1 LSIPHK
7 TKAIIFKTIPYGD
20 TSLIVTAFTELFGLQ
35 SYLIKGVRRATKT
48 AHAKSSFFQVGAL
61 LDMIVYH
68 NPMKQLNFVKEFKW
82 AVIYKNI
89 LTDVVKNAVA
99 CYTIELLQKTI
110 KQPDENPELFYFTE
124 DILKAIDDSTGTV
137 AANMPLYISLQL
149 PSLLGIQIIDNYTT
163 VNNILDL
170 KDGCF
175 VSHRPNHQY
184 VVEEP
189 YSKHIS
195 DLLKAIHPN
204 DLNDIQLN
212 GKIRKQLLDELEIFY
227 QLHIS
232 DFGKIKTLPILHEIL
247 S

>member
-1 LSIPHK
+1 
-7 TKAIIFKTIPYGD
+7 
-20 TSLIVTAFTELFGLQ
+20 
-35 SYLIKGVRRATKT
+35 
-48 AHAKSSFFQVGAL
+48 
-61 LDMIVYH
+61 MIVYH
-68 NPMKQLNFVKEFKW
+68 NPMIQLNFVKEFKLEF
-82 AVIYKNI
+82 IYKNI

-99 CYTIELLQKTI
+99 CYAIELLQKTI

-124 DILKAIDDSTGTV
+124 DILKAIDEGAGTV

-149 PSLLGIQIIDNYTT
+149 PSLLGIQIIDNYTQE
-163 VNNILDL
+163 NNILDL
-170 KDGCF
+170 KEGCF
-175 VSHRPNHQY
+175 VDHRPAHQY

-189 YSKHIS
+189 YSKYIS

-212 GKIRKQLLDELEIFY
+212 GKIRKQLLQELEIFY